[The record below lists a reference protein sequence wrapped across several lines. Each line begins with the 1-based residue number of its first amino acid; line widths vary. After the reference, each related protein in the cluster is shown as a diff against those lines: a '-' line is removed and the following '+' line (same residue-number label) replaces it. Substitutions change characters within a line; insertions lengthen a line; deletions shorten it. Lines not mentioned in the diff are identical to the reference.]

1 MWEFDKRMGKSSF
14 RFIIKLGLTL
24 VILKNVLRDLRIIK
38 WMQKIDVWL
47 KIIVWGQSSII
58 RIRNWTA
65 LI

>member
-1 MWEFDKRMGKSSF
+1 MWEFDKKMGKSSF
-14 RFIIKLGLTL
+14 RFIIKSGLTL

>member
-1 MWEFDKRMGKSSF
+1 MWEFDKKMGKSSF
-14 RFIIKLGLTL
+14 RFIIKSDLTL